1 MQEMSDTTS
10 DDRSPL
16 TVSCSPAVSKF
27 ADSPIRLELEEREAA
42 VLAPRAQ
49 LSRRTRGRLKPEPEC
64 TLRTAYQR
72 DRDRIVHCKAFRR
85 LKHKTQ
91 VFLSPTGDHYR
102 TRLTHTLEVS
112 QIARTI
118 GRALRL
124 NEDLIEAIALGH
136 DLGHTA
142 FGHGGERVLH
152 AIVSGG
158 FYHSEQSLRTVDFL
172 EKDGEGLN
180 LTFEVRDGILRHS
193 KGRYNPILGG
203 PQQKAATLEGQVV
216 RLADIVAYLNHDL
229 DDALRAAILGLDA
242 IPREILTG
250 VGASHSQRI
259 HGLVED
265 IIFTSMENGTEEVR
279 LSPHMLRQ
287 VEVLREFLFERF
299 YDAPQV
305 RQEFQRVHKI
315 IYELFEA
322 FMQDNDLFRNE
333 IGESSSGEARE
344 RRVCDHIA
352 GMTDRYALNLYKRL
366 FLPRP
371 WAKL

>member
-1 MQEMSDTTS
+1 MNDTTS

-16 TVSCSPAVSKF
+16 TAHRSTF
-27 ADSPIRLELEEREAA
+27 AAFPIRLDLEEREAGL
-42 VLAPRAQ
+42 LAPRAQ
-49 LSRRTRGRLKPEPEC
+49 LSRRTHGRLKPETEC

-152 AIVSGG
+152 EIVPGG
-158 FYHSEQSLRTVDFL
+158 FYHNEQSLRTVDCL

-180 LTFEVRDGILRHS
+180 LTFEVRDGILNHS
-193 KGRYNPILGG
+193 KGRYSPILGG

-229 DDALRAAILGLDA
+229 DDALRAGILSLEA
-242 IPREILTG
+242 IPPGILAD
-250 VGASHSQRI
+250 VGDSHSRRI
-259 HGLVED
+259 HALVED
-265 IIFTSMENGTEEVR
+265 IIFTSLETGTEEVR

-287 VEVLREFLFERF
+287 VELLREFLFERF

-305 RQEFQRVHKI
+305 RQEFHRVHKI
-315 IYELFEA
+315 IAELFEA
-322 FMQDNDLFRNE
+322 FMKEDDLFRNE
-333 IGESSSGEARE
+333 MGESSSDEARE